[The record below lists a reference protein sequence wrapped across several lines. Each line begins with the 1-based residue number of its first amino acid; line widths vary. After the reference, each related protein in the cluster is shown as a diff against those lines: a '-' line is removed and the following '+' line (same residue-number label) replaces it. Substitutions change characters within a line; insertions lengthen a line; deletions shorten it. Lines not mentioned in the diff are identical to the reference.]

1 MAAFDIPE
9 LDKSIESF
17 QETILA
23 LKQIQDI
30 NRELES
36 VAGKLGEQDA
46 TLKADT
52 GRLDNAYQQIT
63 SALEELKGAAN
74 AYADNVKAAFAE
86 HEKELGDKLNA
97 HAESVKSST
106 DALRDLLTENT
117 AAVTALSETVAE
129 KAAATEKSVLDYTT
143 GTQKSID
150 ELRVLETNNARE
162 TRDKIVETDARA
174 RAEMDAHFKSV
185 EQLTAE
191 LAAMKAQQR
200 KAQIIGLVTGG
211 AATFAAISSIL
222 HFFF

>member
-1 MAAFDIPE
+1 MAAFDITE

-17 QETILA
+17 QETVLA

-52 GRLDNAYQQIT
+52 EKLDSAYRQIT
-63 SALEELKGAAN
+63 AALEQLKGAAD
-74 AYADNVKAAFAE
+74 AYAGDVKAAFTE
-86 HEKELGDKLNA
+86 QQKELCDRLTA
-97 HAESVKSST
+97 HADTVN
-106 DALRDLLTENT
+106 ALTE
-117 AAVTALSETVAE
+117 AVSE
-129 KAAATEKSVLDYTT
+129 KAAATERSVLDYTT

-162 TRDKIVETDARA
+162 IRDKIVETDARA
-174 RAEMDAHFKSV
+174 RSEMDAHFKSV

-200 KAQIIGLVTGG
+200 KAQIIGLITGG

-222 HFFF
+222 SFFF